1 MSSFEKWA
9 ERIYAETDFGKG
21 IATSLSGALGLGVY
35 LLFNDWA
42 VAVFALII
50 FFPVARITAAAIHT
64 RLSRSAMRRSKRS
77 DAEHIYGNLSNYE
90 KEVVAE
96 FVKSGGC
103 VLTWRQ
109 ANESPISSS
118 AIESL
123 IHREVLTTSIT
134 ADGMR
139 ETFVLDP
146 TLFEVGLS
154 HSKTATTP

>member
-21 IATSLSGALGLGVY
+21 IATSLSGAVGLTVY
-35 LLFNDWA
+35 LLFGDWA
-42 VAVFALII
+42 IAAFSLII
-50 FFPVARITAAAIHT
+50 FFPLARITATAIHT
-64 RLSRSAMRRSKRS
+64 RLSRTASRRSKRS
-77 DAEHIYGNLSNYE
+77 NAEHVYGNLSEEE

-96 FVKSGGC
+96 FVRYGGC
-103 VLTWRQ
+103 VLTWGQ
-109 ANESPISSS
+109 TNKSAVSSA

-123 IHREVLTTSIT
+123 LQREVLSTSIT

-154 HSKTATTP
+154 HWKAATAS